1 MEDCQRFL
9 GEPFEQVHRWL
20 DEFMPTVGPTH
31 RRFRHHWG
39 GVREARKLFGDA
51 GANAAI
57 VHILRD
63 CRNVPAAEDY
73 QAGVADNLGLKANWP
88 ASAYI
93 HYSEEDFA
101 LLVKYMTEGPMAV
114 VLWTFFRT
122 EGDISTFLLGM
133 SRWTEEQ
140 RLEQLQNWPQAQARL
155 SELSQTPLQTQ
166 QHKDV
171 EGEVAAY
178 CEELISKLPGLLSSI
193 PGGRFA
199 MVQTEQLVMPLTM
212 IDYEY
217 VEELKATLTG
227 TDPKDIVRFA
237 LPDQLLMQVKSAIDP
252 SGRAVNFISSQKTLT
267 LQPIT
272 VTKVPGVGLE
282 VKLTI
287 AGTPQ
292 LIVVTRVEGRYY
304 LRNGVHRAYL
314 LASLGV
320 KELPCI
326 LAEESQIPLIVG
338 AYPAFAPHI
347 LALPRPPLLKD
358 TLDPT
363 VYLLM
368 PAIRTNKVFRISA
381 EELILPVN

>member
-1 MEDCQRFL
+1 
-9 GEPFEQVHRWL
+9 
-20 DEFMPTVGPTH
+20 
-31 RRFRHHWG
+31 
-39 GVREARKLFGDA
+39 
-51 GANAAI
+51 
-57 VHILRD
+57 
-63 CRNVPAAEDY
+63 
-73 QAGVADNLGLKANWP
+73 
-88 ASAYI
+88 
-93 HYSEEDFA
+93 
-101 LLVKYMTEGPMAV
+101 
-114 VLWTFFRT
+114 
-122 EGDISTFLLGM
+122 
-133 SRWTEEQ
+133 
-140 RLEQLQNWPQAQARL
+140 
-155 SELSQTPLQTQ
+155 
-166 QHKDV
+166 
-171 EGEVAAY
+171 
-178 CEELISKLPGLLSSI
+178 
-193 PGGRFA
+193 